1 MLTVFWAILIGG
13 LGLAGLGTALGSIGK
28 GRQAAYIIH
37 SVIDRVPVIDSSST
51 DGAKPSSCS
60 GAFELC
66 NVHFAYPSRPDLPI
80 FKGYNLKISPGQTV
94 ALVGESGGGKSTVI
108 SLLERFYD
116 PVKGK
121 VMLDGI
127 DIRDLNVQWLR
138 DQIGLVSQEPVLFAT
153 TIMENIR
160 YGKPGALDD
169 EVYEA
174 ARMANAH
181 TFITGFT
188 EGYATDVGERGVQ
201 LSGGQKQRVA
211 IARAIIK
218 DPQILLL
225 DEATSALDSE
235 SESVVQVALDTLLK
249 AKKRTTVIVA
259 HRLSTIRNA
268 DSIAV
273 IYDGVIV
280 EQGTHSELSRI
291 EKGFFSNLLA
301 LQELNK
307 GLPVG
312 TDFEASNE
320 ASKSAK
326 LTQGSKKSIETAPIS
341 IPGAKDLNKTI
352 FNVNLETASKQE
364 LRELNKE
371 GMTGGNVASRLWNM
385 HKEEWPLL
393 FIGFAGAFSTGF
405 CEPVMGMLMGLMISA
420 FFKDDLSEMRDAAN
434 TLALCFVGLAVVML
448 GGQMCRWPFGIGCAR
463 LSKRLRM
470 QFFERTLHQDVA
482 YHDTLTPGLLTA
494 QLGHDIGLVER
505 AHDHALSTKISLV
518 GTLAGMLI
526 ICLAFSWQMTL
537 VMVAVVPLVGAAG
550 SCAKAWW
557 KRKKEDESK
566 RIEAGFVTEAVGS
579 ARTVVALR
587 LEPFI
592 ARLYKDSLAAPC
604 KQAIK
609 DAYVTSANAGF
620 AHVVTMACYGFVFN
634 IGAEFKARG
643 LVTTTEMLVTVFV
656 IMFSA
661 PSLGRQSSSLPDEL
675 AGEVAA
681 GRIFR
686 AIDRV
691 PVIDSSSTDGA
702 RPSSCSGAFELCNV
716 HFAYPSRPDL
726 PIFKG
731 YNLKISPGQ
740 TVALVGESGG
750 GKSTVISLLERFYD
764 PVKGKVM
771 LDGIDIRDLNV
782 QWLRDQI
789 GLVSQEPVLFAT
801 TIMENIRYGKP
812 GALDDEVY
820 EAARMANA
828 HTFIT
833 GFTEGYAT
841 DVGERG
847 VQLSGGQK
855 QRVAIARAIIKDPQ
869 ILLLDEATSALDSES
884 ESVVQVALDTL
895 LKAKKRTTVIVA
907 HRLSTIRNADS
918 IAVIYDGVIV
928 EQGTHDELMA
938 IGDGNYRR
946 LALRQQAS

>member
-273 IYDGVIV
+273 IYDGAIV
-280 EQGTHSELSRI
+280 EQGTH
-291 EKGFFSNLLA
+291 G
-301 LQELNK
+301 
-307 GLPVG
+307 
-312 TDFEASNE
+312 
-320 ASKSAK
+320 
-326 LTQGSKKSIETAPIS
+326 
-341 IPGAKDLNKTI
+341 
-352 FNVNLETASKQE
+352 
-364 LRELNKE
+364 
-371 GMTGGNVASRLWNM
+371 
-385 HKEEWPLL
+385 
-393 FIGFAGAFSTGF
+393 
-405 CEPVMGMLMGLMISA
+405 
-420 FFKDDLSEMRDAAN
+420 
-434 TLALCFVGLAVVML
+434 
-448 GGQMCRWPFGIGCAR
+448 
-463 LSKRLRM
+463 
-470 QFFERTLHQDVA
+470 
-482 YHDTLTPGLLTA
+482 
-494 QLGHDIGLVER
+494 
-505 AHDHALSTKISLV
+505 
-518 GTLAGMLI
+518 
-526 ICLAFSWQMTL
+526 
-537 VMVAVVPLVGAAG
+537 
-550 SCAKAWW
+550 
-557 KRKKEDESK
+557 
-566 RIEAGFVTEAVGS
+566 
-579 ARTVVALR
+579 
-587 LEPFI
+587 
-592 ARLYKDSLAAPC
+592 
-604 KQAIK
+604 
-609 DAYVTSANAGF
+609 
-620 AHVVTMACYGFVFN
+620 
-634 IGAEFKARG
+634 
-643 LVTTTEMLVTVFV
+643 
-656 IMFSA
+656 
-661 PSLGRQSSSLPDEL
+661 
-675 AGEVAA
+675 
-681 GRIFR
+681 
-686 AIDRV
+686 
-691 PVIDSSSTDGA
+691 
-702 RPSSCSGAFELCNV
+702 
-716 HFAYPSRPDL
+716 
-726 PIFKG
+726 
-731 YNLKISPGQ
+731 
-740 TVALVGESGG
+740 
-750 GKSTVISLLERFYD
+750 
-764 PVKGKVM
+764 
-771 LDGIDIRDLNV
+771 
-782 QWLRDQI
+782 
-789 GLVSQEPVLFAT
+789 
-801 TIMENIRYGKP
+801 
-812 GALDDEVY
+812 
-820 EAARMANA
+820 
-828 HTFIT
+828 
-833 GFTEGYAT
+833 
-841 DVGERG
+841 
-847 VQLSGGQK
+847 
-855 QRVAIARAIIKDPQ
+855 
-869 ILLLDEATSALDSES
+869 
-884 ESVVQVALDTL
+884 
-895 LKAKKRTTVIVA
+895 
-907 HRLSTIRNADS
+907 
-918 IAVIYDGVIV
+918 
-928 EQGTHDELMA
+928 ELMA